1 MNKACH
7 IGLPEFKE
15 WCIFPQRMVVAEVGA
30 EVRANVVNVNQDA
43 IANRRL
49 GELALQQIAS
59 AEEALRLSKANLQAG
74 AMTTLDVLQ
83 AQDTLTQARLR
94 YILAVVGYNQAQV
107 NMLASLG
114 LLSEDTVLAKM
125 GGS

>member
-1 MNKACH
+1 
-7 IGLPEFKE
+7 
-15 WCIFPQRMVVAEVGA
+15 MVVAEVGA